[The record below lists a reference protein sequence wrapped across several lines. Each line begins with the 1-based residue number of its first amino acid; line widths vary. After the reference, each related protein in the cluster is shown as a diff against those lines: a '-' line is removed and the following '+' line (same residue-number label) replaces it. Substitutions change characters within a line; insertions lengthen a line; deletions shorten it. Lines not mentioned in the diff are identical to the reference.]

1 MPRLLADLTPLRES
15 PAFKRLWIG
24 NALSAVGSQLTLV
37 AVSLEVYELTG
48 SSFHV
53 GLLGAFAL
61 VPLVLTG
68 LYGGSVADAHDRRKV
83 ALASALVLWAATAA
97 IAAQAWLGVDNV
109 WVLYGLVAVH
119 SAAGGINQPA
129 RGAII
134 PAIVGLKL
142 LPAANSLNMVTFGI
156 AQMVGPL
163 LGGILVA
170 QIGFGWTY
178 GIDVLTYT
186 AAVWSVYMLPAL
198 PPEGKSGVAGL
209 RSVIEG
215 FRFLATQPNV
225 RMTFLIDLAAMV
237 LAAPRALLPAVGAVL
252 IGGGELTMGLLLAA
266 TAMGAFLA
274 GLFSGPLGRIHRQ
287 GVAVFVCVAVW
298 GASIGG
304 FGVVVLFASRQPL
317 PAGGEAGGWL
327 WPAALCMAVAG
338 VADAISSVFRTTI
351 LQTAT
356 PDHLRG
362 RLQGVF
368 IVVVA
373 GGPRLGEMLSG
384 GVAGGIGEGATLLL
398 GGIAC
403 IVAAVLLIRLQP
415 GFLRYDSRRPTP

>member
-1 MPRLLADLTPLRES
+1 MRES

-24 NALSAVGSQLTLV
+24 NALSAVGGQLTLV
-37 AVSLEVYELTG
+37 AVSLEVYALTG
-48 SSFHV
+48 SSLYV

-68 LYGGSVADAHDRRKV
+68 LYGGSIADAHDRRKV

-119 SAAGGINQPA
+119 SAAGGINQPT

-134 PAIVGLKL
+134 PAIVGLKA

-163 LGGILVA
+163 LGGLLVA

-178 GIDVLTYT
+178 SIDVLTYG
-186 AAVWSVYMLPAL
+186 AAVWSVYKLPSL
-198 PPEGKSGVAGL
+198 PPEGTPAKAGL

-215 FRFLATQPNV
+215 FRFLGTQPNV

-237 LAAPRALLPAVGAVL
+237 LAAPRALLPAIGAVL
-252 IGGGELTMGLLLAA
+252 IGGGELTMGVLLAA

-274 GLFSGPLGRIHRQ
+274 GLFSGPVGRIHRH
-287 GVAVFVCVAVW
+287 GVAVFICVCAW
-298 GASIGG
+298 GASIGL
-304 FGVVVLFASRQPL
+304 FGAFVILAARSPVP
-317 PAGGEAGGWL
+317 PDGTAGAWI
-327 WPAALCMAVAG
+327 WPAAACMALAG
-338 VADAISSVFRTTI
+338 VADAVSSVFRTTI

-384 GVAGGIGEGATLLL
+384 SVAGGIGEGWTLLL

-403 IVAAVLLIRLQP
+403 IAAAAALMRWEP
-415 GFLRYDSRRPTP
+415 GFLRYDAREPKP

>member
-1 MPRLLADLTPLRES
+1 MRES

-24 NALSAVGSQLTLV
+24 NALSAVGGQLTLV
-37 AVSLEVYELTG
+37 AVSLEVYALTG
-48 SSFHV
+48 SSLYV

-61 VPLVLTG
+61 VPLVLAG
-68 LYGGSVADAHDRRKV
+68 LYGGAIADAYDRRKV
-83 ALASALVLWAATAA
+83 ALTSALVLWTATAA

-109 WVLYGLVAVH
+109 WLLYGLVAIH

-134 PAIVGLKL
+134 PAIVGLKN

-156 AQMVGPL
+156 SQMIGPL
-163 LGGILVA
+163 LGGLLVA
-170 QIGFGWTY
+170 QLGFGWTY
-178 GIDVLTYT
+178 TIDVLTYA
-186 AAVWSVYMLPAL
+186 AAVWSVYKLPSL
-198 PPEGKSGVAGL
+198 PPEGTPAKAGL

-215 FRFLATQPNV
+215 FKFLGTQPNV
-225 RMTFLIDLAAMV
+225 RMTFLIDIAAMV
-237 LAAPRALLPAVGAVL
+237 LAAPRALLPAIGAVL

-274 GLFSGPLGRIHRQ
+274 GMFSGPVGRIHRQ
-287 GVAVFVCVAVW
+287 GLAVFICVCLW
-298 GASIGG
+298 GASIGL
-304 FGVVVLFASRQPL
+304 FGVVVVLSSRSPV
-317 PAGGEAGGWL
+317 PSDGSIGGWI
-327 WPAALCMAVAG
+327 WPAAACMALAG
-338 VADAISSVFRTTI
+338 VADAVSSVFRTTI
-351 LQTAT
+351 LQSAT

-384 GVAGGIGEGATLLL
+384 GVAGGIGEGWTLVF
-398 GGIAC
+398 GGLAC
-403 IVAAVLLIRLQP
+403 IVAASALMRWEP
-415 GFLRYDSRRPTP
+415 GFLRYDSRRPSP